1 MPDLAGRNF
10 DFALSFTREVVC
22 QGIPD
27 FFVGESLT
35 RIGVIER
42 NVE

>member
-1 MPDLAGRNF
+1 MPDPAGSNF
-10 DFALSFTREVVC
+10 DFALSFTREFVC

-27 FFVGESLT
+27 FFVRESLQ